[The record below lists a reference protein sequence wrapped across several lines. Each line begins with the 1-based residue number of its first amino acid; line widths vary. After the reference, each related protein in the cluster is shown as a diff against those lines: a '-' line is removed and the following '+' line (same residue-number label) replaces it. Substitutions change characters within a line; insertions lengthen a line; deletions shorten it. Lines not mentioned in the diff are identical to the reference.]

1 MDILNQII
9 ETEEDQKKLIEML
22 DKKNRKWLSKLD

>member
-22 DKKNRKWLSKLD
+22 DKKNKKWLSKLD